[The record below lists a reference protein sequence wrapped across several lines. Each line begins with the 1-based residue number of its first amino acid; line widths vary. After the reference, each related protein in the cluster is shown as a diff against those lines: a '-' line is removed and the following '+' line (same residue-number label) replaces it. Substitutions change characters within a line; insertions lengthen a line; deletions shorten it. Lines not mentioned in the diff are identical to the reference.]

1 MEPVA
6 FWPML
11 TSPAYHSWRLAMDKA
26 QPANQGARPA
36 GSEDIRRLFRHIDDH
51 TVVAVLAL
59 KPTMAQL
66 EEAVARGSGAG
77 DMFAELGPEH
87 GAVARILE
95 LTKELDEVE
104 DPRE

>member
-1 MEPVA
+1 MGK
-6 FWPML
+6 
-11 TSPAYHSWRLAMDKA
+11 SH
-26 QPANQGARPA
+26 PANQGAHLA

-59 KPTMAQL
+59 NPTMAQL
-66 EEAVARGSGAG
+66 EEAVARASGAG
-77 DMFAELGPEH
+77 DIFAALGPEH
-87 GAVARILE
+87 GVVASILE

>member
-1 MEPVA
+1 
-6 FWPML
+6 
-11 TSPAYHSWRLAMDKA
+11 MDKSH
-26 QPANQGARPA
+26 PANQAAHRA
-36 GSEDIRRLFRHIDDH
+36 GSDDIRRLFRHIDDH

-87 GAVARILE
+87 GTVARILE
-95 LTKELDEVE
+95 LTKELDELD
-104 DPRE
+104 DPSR

>member
-1 MEPVA
+1 
-6 FWPML
+6 
-11 TSPAYHSWRLAMDKA
+11 MDKSH
-26 QPANQGARPA
+26 PAHQDARPA

-51 TVVAVLAL
+51 TVVAVLSL

-66 EEAVARGSGAG
+66 EETVARASGAG
-77 DMFAELGPEH
+77 DMFAGLGPEH
-87 GAVARILE
+87 GVVARILE

>member
-1 MEPVA
+1 
-6 FWPML
+6 
-11 TSPAYHSWRLAMDKA
+11 MDKS
-26 QPANQGARPA
+26 QPANQSARLA

-77 DMFAELGPEH
+77 DMFAKLGPEH
-87 GAVARILE
+87 GVVARILE
-95 LTKELDEVE
+95 LTKELEELDEPGE
-104 DPRE
+104 